1 MKTARSTPK
10 TFKRVRNRPERFS
23 SFVRRIRNEKR
34 LSLVD
39 VSKRSALFG
48 MRISGSYINRIE
60 RNPKLNPSAYSLK
73 ALALGLGV
81 PVEEVL
87 TRAIRPLTAD
97 EADELSFI
105 TRYRELSSQS
115 QSLVADLIE
124 HWHSQDSTKA
134 HAVTPGSLETNIG
147 IEGTK

>member
-1 MKTARSTPK
+1 MQR
-10 TFKRVRNRPERFS
+10 FKRVTNRPERFS
-23 SFVRRIRNEKR
+23 SFIRRIRNEKR

-48 MRISGSYINRIE
+48 MHISGSDINRIE

-81 PVEEVL
+81 PVDEVL
-87 TRAIRPLTAD
+87 TRAIRPLTPD
-97 EADELSFI
+97 EADQLSFI
-105 TRYRELSSQS
+105 TRYRELSSES

-134 HAVTPGSLETNIG
+134 DRGTPAA
-147 IEGTK
+147 

>member
-1 MKTARSTPK
+1 MKTARSTTR
-10 TFKRVRNRPERFS
+10 TFKRVRNKPERFS

-60 RNPKLNPSAYSLK
+60 RNPKLNPSTYSLK

-81 PVEEVL
+81 PVDEVL
-87 TRAIRPLTAD
+87 TRAMRPLTRD
-97 EADELSFI
+97 EAEELSFI
-105 TRYRELSSQS
+105 TRYRELSSKS
-115 QSLVADLIE
+115 QRLVADLIE

-134 HAVTPGSLETNIG
+134 HAATPGQGLRNLTTIQE
-147 IEGTK
+147 